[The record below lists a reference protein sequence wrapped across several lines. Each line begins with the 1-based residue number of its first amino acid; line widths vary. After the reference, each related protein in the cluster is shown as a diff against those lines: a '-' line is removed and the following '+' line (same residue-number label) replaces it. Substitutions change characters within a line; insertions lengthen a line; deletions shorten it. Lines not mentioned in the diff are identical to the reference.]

1 MKIEEMADF
10 CPWRHFP
17 PLKTQHPPALH
28 TMEMTAKR
36 RYSGQGRGVFFMN
49 QTMSQAEAS
58 DALEQGLQLLCQ
70 SQAMLRTLF
79 LGIALQYRSLDVQRQ
94 ELLLQAE
101 DPAASLSGPGP
112 LELQNAASL
121 IVLCALFGFQKQA
134 EELANQ
140 AAQAGDCPDLLSV
153 KLGAT
158 SILIALIRLAR
169 LNLGSSRSSQ
179 AELNSLEEA
188 GDPADLSL

>member
-1 MKIEEMADF
+1 MPKPGNA
-10 CPWRHFP
+10 P
-17 PLKTQHPPALH
+17 HP
-28 TMEMTAKR
+28 
-36 RYSGQGRGVFFMN
+36 
-49 QTMSQAEAS
+49 
-58 DALEQGLQLLCQ
+58 
-70 SQAMLRTLF
+70 F
-79 LGIALQYRSLDVQRQ
+79 LGIALQYRSLDVQRE

>member
-1 MKIEEMADF
+1 MRCAAG
-10 CPWRHFP
+10 RGFP
-17 PLKTQHPPALH
+17 NSFLILKTQGLPALH

-36 RYSGQGRGVFFMN
+36 RDSGQGGGCFFMN
-49 QTMSQAEAS
+49 HRIERAGAS
-58 DALEQGLQLLCQ
+58 EKPERELQLLCQ

-79 LGIALQYRSLDVQRQ
+79 LGIALQYRSLDVQRE

>member
-1 MKIEEMADF
+1 MDQDLVQANASEE
-10 CPWRHFP
+10 
-17 PLKTQHPPALH
+17 LKQEL
-28 TMEMTAKR
+28 
-36 RYSGQGRGVFFMN
+36 G
-49 QTMSQAEAS
+49 
-58 DALEQGLQLLCQ
+58 LLCR

-94 ELLLQAE
+94 KLLLQAE
-101 DPAASLSGPGP
+101 DPAASLPCPGP

-134 EELANQ
+134 EELAAQ
-140 AAQAGDCPDLLSV
+140 AARAGECPDLLSV

-169 LNLGSSRSSQ
+169 LHLLEAASNPKASSEPEQ
-179 AELNSLEEA
+179 EFLELTN
-188 GDPADLSL
+188 DPADLSL

>member
-1 MKIEEMADF
+1 
-10 CPWRHFP
+10 
-17 PLKTQHPPALH
+17 
-28 TMEMTAKR
+28 MERNMV
-36 RYSGQGRGVFFMN
+36 G
-49 QTMSQAEAS
+49 AEAS
-58 DALEQGLQLLCQ
+58 GELEQALSLLCQ

-101 DPAASLSGPGP
+101 NPAASLPGP
-112 LELQNAASL
+112 SPLALQNAASL

-134 EELANQ
+134 EELASQ
-140 AAQAGDCPDLLSV
+140 AAQAGTCPDLLSV

-169 LNLGSSRSSQ
+169 LNLSSTSSGGKASPEVEQ
-179 AELNSLEEA
+179 ELSEITD
-188 GDPADLSL
+188 DPADLSL

>member
-1 MKIEEMADF
+1 MNHRIERA
-10 CPWRHFP
+10 
-17 PLKTQHPPALH
+17 
-28 TMEMTAKR
+28 
-36 RYSGQGRGVFFMN
+36 G
-49 QTMSQAEAS
+49 AS
-58 DALEQGLQLLCQ
+58 EKPERELQLLCQ

-79 LGIALQYRSLDVQRQ
+79 LGIALQYRSLDVQRE

-101 DPAASLSGPGP
+101 DPAAALSGPGP
-112 LELQNAASL
+112 LALQNAASL

-140 AAQAGDCPDLLSV
+140 AAQAGACPDLLSV

-169 LNLGSSRSSQ
+169 LNLGSSRPSQ
-179 AELNSLEEA
+179 AELNSLEET